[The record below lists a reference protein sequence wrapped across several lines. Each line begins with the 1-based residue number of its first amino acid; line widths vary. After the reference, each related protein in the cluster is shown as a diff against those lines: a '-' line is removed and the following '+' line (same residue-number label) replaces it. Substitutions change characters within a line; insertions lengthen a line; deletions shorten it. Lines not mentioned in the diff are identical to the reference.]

1 LARAYLEYNDR
12 DSAKEL
18 IDRIEELDSNAFVK
32 STECAALK
40 GRYYSEAKN
49 YSKAAEI
56 YDEASAQNPDS
67 YYLANLA
74 AESYAATGELDQA
87 KRKFQVVLTII
98 KRLGEDNVWTMA
110 SQANAY
116 IALGDI
122 DAAEEVLN
130 EFTKK
135 DRQISNDERSI
146 IQDGFN
152 RIAGYFSE
160 EKSVIELN
168 SLIGNA

>member
-1 LARAYLEYNDR
+1 
-12 DSAKEL
+12 
-18 IDRIEELDSNAFVK
+18 
-32 STECAALK
+32 
-40 GRYYSEAKN
+40 
-49 YSKAAEI
+49 
-56 YDEASAQNPDS
+56 
-67 YYLANLA
+67 
-74 AESYAATGELDQA
+74 
-87 KRKFQVVLTII
+87 
-98 KRLGEDNVWTMA
+98 MA